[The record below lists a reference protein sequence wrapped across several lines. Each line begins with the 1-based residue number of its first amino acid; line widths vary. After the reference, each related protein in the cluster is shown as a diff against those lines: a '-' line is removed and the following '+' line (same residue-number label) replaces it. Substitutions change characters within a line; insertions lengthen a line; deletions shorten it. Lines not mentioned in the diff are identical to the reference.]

1 MEDEFAD
8 DGAVS
13 GDVAGALAAV
23 IFAKDD
29 VLDPVQAFY
38 NTPVPPHM
46 ALKSRSGRLAAAQV
60 MPGFGRGHTRGSG
73 RARGHDF
80 DQGLQPDPLGAAQ
93 RSGQAVIGQD
103 PAGVGFHPPMGG
115 LFAGRG
121 CRLGANGKGGGE
133 GGFDRRVQHGLV
145 AFQGQQVLDSGN
157 GNDLAHAFLTA
168 DGIHRQ
174 QAAIHV
180 EQDQQVGQGRDFV
193 GLVRGL
199 VLAQAQAGLVAL
211 SVEQLHGR
219 GPALRMR
226 GLLLPG
232 RSGAEQA
239 LTIEANLRAV
249 GQPHA
254 SLNPRNKTLFKAARF
269 EPAHPPVERVVR
281 WNARRKRASTDAA
294 TPI

>member
-1 MEDEFAD
+1 M
-8 DGAVS
+8 V
-13 GDVAGALAAV
+13 
-23 IFAKDD
+23 FAKDD
-29 VLDPVQAFY
+29 VPDPVQAFY

-46 ALKSRSGRLAAAQV
+46 ALKSRSGRLVAAQV
-60 MPGFGRGHTRGSG
+60 MPDFGRGHARGSG

-80 DQGLQPDPLGAAQ
+80 DQGSQPDPLGAAQ
-93 RSGQAVIGQD
+93 RGGQAVGGQD
-103 PAGVGFHPPMGG
+103 PAGAGFHPPMGG

-121 CRLGANGKGGGE
+121 RRLRAGDGGK
-133 GGFDRRVQHGLV
+133 GGFDRRVQPGLV

-174 QAAIHV
+174 QAAVHV
-180 EQDQQVGQGRDFV
+180 EQGQQVGQGRDFV

-232 RSGAEQA
+232 RSGAAQA